1 MESNRVWIRDVA
13 PRDGFQIEPQFVP
26 LDVKVETIN
35 ALAKAGVPSIE
46 ATSFVH
52 PKAVPQ
58 MADAAEVM
66 TRIER
71 YPGTTYAV
79 LVPNLVGAK
88 RALECNPDQ
97 INLVVSASESHN
109 RANLNRETFET
120 LDGFR
125 DIASLIRGSG
135 VDLHGGIATSFGCP
149 FEGSV
154 PVERVLRV
162 VERYLELGVTAVGLA
177 DTTGMANPR
186 QVQEIVEAVQKRW
199 PDLEVHLHFHNTRGM
214 GLANVFAGYLSGIRH
229 FDASLGGI
237 GGCPF
242 APGATGNIC
251 TEDTVHMLHEMGI
264 ETQINLDALISA
276 AKRLEKQLGHSLPGQ
291 VMKAGKTSDLH
302 PLPSAMQYEKTE

>member
-1 MESNRVWIRDVA
+1 MLESNRVWIRDVA
-13 PRDGFQIEPQFVP
+13 PRDGFQIEPQPVS

-35 ALAKAGVPSIE
+35 ALARAGVPSIE

-66 TRIER
+66 ARIER
-71 YPGTTYAV
+71 HPGTRYAV
-79 LVPNLVGAK
+79 LVPNLVGAQ
-88 RALECNPDQ
+88 RALKSNPDQ

-109 RANLNRETFET
+109 RANLNRETFAT

-125 DIASLIRGSG
+125 DIASLIHGSG
-135 VDLHGGIATSFGCP
+135 VQLHGGIATSLGCP

-214 GLANVFAGYLSGIRH
+214 GLANVFARYLSGIRH

-251 TEDTVHMLHEMGI
+251 TEDTVHMRYAVVG
-264 ETQINLDALISA
+264 
-276 AKRLEKQLGHSLPGQ
+276 
-291 VMKAGKTSDLH
+291 
-302 PLPSAMQYEKTE
+302 